1 MKKEA
6 EIKVIFDNGG
16 GKWLYYKGEDGSY
29 IHDYEYNGVEQLVSD
44 AMKLAAGESPI
55 KEDWDG
61 NEIEDLSPIFD
72 RESEDPSDHPLFP
85 SEDENIGWWEV

>member
-1 MKKEA
+1 MKEA

-29 IHDYEYNGVEQLVSD
+29 IHNYEYNGVEQLVSD

-61 NEIEDLSPIFD
+61 NEIDDYSPVFN
-72 RESEDPSDHPLFP
+72 SEKVGEGEEALFP
-85 SEDENIGWWEV
+85 DYQQYIGWWEV

>member
-1 MKKEA
+1 MEKQ
-6 EIKVIFDNGG
+6 IKVIFDNGG
-16 GKWLYYKGEDGSY
+16 GKWLYYRGGDGSY
-29 IHDYEYNGVEQLVSD
+29 IHDYEYNGIEQLVSD

-55 KEDWDG
+55 KGGWDG

-72 RESEDPSDHPLFP
+72 GESEDPSDHPLFP

>member
-1 MKKEA
+1 MKT
-6 EIKVIFDNGG
+6 IRVIFDYVG
-16 GKWLYYKGEDGSY
+16 GKWLYYNGQDGSY
-29 IHDYEYNGVEQLVSD
+29 IHDYVDNDTEQLVSD

-55 KEDWDG
+55 KEGWDG

-72 RESEDPSDHPLFP
+72 DESEDPSDHPLFP